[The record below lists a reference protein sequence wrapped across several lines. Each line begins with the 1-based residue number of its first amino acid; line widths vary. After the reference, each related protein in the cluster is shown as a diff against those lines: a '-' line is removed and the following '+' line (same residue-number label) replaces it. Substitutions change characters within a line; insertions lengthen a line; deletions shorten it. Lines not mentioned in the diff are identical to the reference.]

1 MKCTHPVE
9 HLIGTAD
16 GIKCRVCGQLFPS
29 YADLVKDRGAD
40 EKTKKEAKQ
49 EVAETTEAPTDE
61 APTDEAPKKKTTKK
75 GAK

>member
-29 YADLVKDRGAD
+29 YADLVKDRGTD
-40 EKTKKEAKQ
+40 EKPKKEAKQ
-49 EVAETTEAPTDE
+49 EVAEATE